1 MLKRLFDLVSAT
13 LSMVFLSPIFLL
25 LAILIK
31 FESNGPVFYRG
42 IRTGRCGRPF
52 RIFKFRTMVGDAE
65 NLGGPSTGKDDTRIT
80 RIGYFLRDYKF
91 DELPQLINVIKGE
104 MSIVGPRPEVEEY
117 TRLYEGDEELILTI
131 RPGITDYASIEF
143 RNLADVLGD
152 THVDETYEEVVK
164 PVKNKLRIKYVKERG
179 FFVDMKIIIMTLY
192 RILFR

>member
-1 MLKRLFDLVSAT
+1 MKRLFDLVVSIVGII
-13 LSMVFLSPIFLL
+13 LVSPLFLVIYV
-25 LAILIK
+25 IIK
-31 FESNGPVFYRG
+31 LDTPGPAFYLGKRSGRG
-42 IRTGRCGRPF
+42 GKSFNMI
-52 RIFKFRTMVGDAE
+52 KFRTMVGDAE
-65 NLGGPSTGKDDTRIT
+65 QLGGPSTGKEDLRIT
-80 RIGYFLRDYKF
+80 RIGRFLREYKL
-91 DELPQLINVIKGE
+91 DELPQLINVIRGE